1 MFCSHCGRSV
11 PDDAAVCPACG
22 NPLPGREARLEE
34 GGTAVPAAQRAAQG
48 AAPEAC
54 SPKSRLALSL
64 MAGFLGVLGIHRF
77 YAGRILSGVIMLLLF
92 LVGLF
97 SVLGSTITLFVSF
110 SQEAIHAMVV
120 GGILLVLLEL
130 WLLVD
135 IVLALCGRFRDGNG
149 LRISQWTK

>member
-1 MFCSHCGRSV
+1 MFCSHCGQPV

-22 NPLPGREARLEE
+22 KALARREGQTGES
-34 GGTAVPAAQRAAQG
+34 GTAAPVAQA

-54 SPKSRLALSL
+54 SPKSRLALAL

-97 SVLGSTITLFVSF
+97 CVLSSAITLLVSF
-110 SQEAIHAMVV
+110 SQEAIHVMIA
-120 GGILLVLLEL
+120 GGILLVLLEI

-135 IVLALCGRFRDGNG
+135 IVLALCGRFRDRKG